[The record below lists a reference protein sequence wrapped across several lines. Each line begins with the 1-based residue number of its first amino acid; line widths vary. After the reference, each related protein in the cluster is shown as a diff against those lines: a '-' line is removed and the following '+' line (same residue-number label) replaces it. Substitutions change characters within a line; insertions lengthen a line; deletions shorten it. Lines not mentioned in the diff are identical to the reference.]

1 MTGTPQFISDTLP
14 EGYRPC
20 AGIFLLN
27 DRGQLFAGRR
37 NDANN
42 DASFRRKVNKPWQL
56 PQGGI
61 DPGETPA
68 EAAMREMREEIGT
81 DRALILAES
90 RLWHC
95 YDVPPEI
102 AAIKWSG
109 KYRGQA
115 QKWFAMRF
123 YGEDGD
129 INIGTEHPEFDA
141 WKWVE
146 LNEICDMVVA
156 FKREVYSRIVDEFR
170 PHAAALQQ
178 ARRR

>member
-1 MTGTPQFISDTLP
+1 MSGSSQFSSGDLP

-27 DRGQLFAGRR
+27 NHGQLFAGRR
-37 NDANN
+37 HDANM
-42 DASFRRKVNKPWQL
+42 DAFISRRMNKPWQL

-68 EAAMREMREEIGT
+68 EAALREMREEIGT
-81 DRALILAES
+81 NKALILAES
-90 RLWHC
+90 QLWHC

-102 AAIKWSG
+102 AALKWSG

-123 YGEDGD
+123 YGEDSD
-129 INIGTEHPEFDA
+129 INIFGAHPEFDS
-141 WKWVE
+141 WKWVD
-146 LNEICDMVVA
+146 LNQICDLVVA
-156 FKREVYSRIVDEFR
+156 FKRDVYARIVEEFR
-170 PHAAALQQ
+170 PHAVALQK
-178 ARRR
+178 ARRG